1 MVKIKNQPIGEIPG
15 FPLHQINRQ
24 GSGPMLKTLLRG
36 MIIAFMA
43 NMAVFALLPAQTV
56 SSAVESFCLSGNPG
70 APVRLEIYSDYQ
82 CPSCRE
88 FYLATIVPLLKDY
101 SRQNKICFLYHDFPL
116 KIHKYAIEASRV
128 SVAARRLG
136 REQWLR
142 VSEALY
148 ADQAKWAADG
158 KPELAAARVLNSEE
172 MARLKKILEDPSLD
186 TLINKEIEEA
196 QKRQV
201 NSTPTFFLWVEGRE
215 QKIVGGVSY
224 AVLKNHLDRF
234 LK

>member
-1 MVKIKNQPIGEIPG
+1 MVKN
-15 FPLHQINRQ
+15 
-24 GSGPMLKTLLRG
+24 LLRG
-36 MIIAFMA
+36 LTIAFMA
-43 NMAVFALLPAQTV
+43 ALTLSPFLPAQTV
-56 SSAVESFCLSGNPG
+56 PSPVEGFCLSGNPG

-88 FYLATIVPLLKDY
+88 FYLATIVPLLRDY

-116 KIHKYAIEASRV
+116 KIHKYAIGASRI
-128 SVAARRLG
+128 SVAARKMG

-148 ADQAKWAADG
+148 ADQAKWSIDG
-158 KPELAAARVLNSEE
+158 KPEMAAARVLSSEE
-172 MARLKKILEDPSLD
+172 MTRLKKILEDPSVD
-186 TLINKEIEEA
+186 TLLNKEIEEA

-224 AVLKNHLDRF
+224 AVLKNHLDRI